1 MAPSLCFNIGLLSYT
16 ATSCDDACSIL
27 TGNTYYSNYPTLDV
41 GALLYSDTGCTSTA
55 TQGFYSNALSGLS
68 NCYEVDLSGY
78 VISSNI
84 CYTTPT
90 PTPTVTPTVTPTQPF
105 AVQFQSCE
113 DGANIFR
120 FRGSTIPTTTG
131 NTYYIE
137 GSGEFT
143 GCATIVPYS
152 GTGLL
157 FDSNGVTF
165 TSVFDCADGLCPRTD
180 IVSAVFYDCS
190 NKLTFYFNIDY
201 DTAYNGAVYSYN
213 FQCYTFVKFGGPGG
227 TYIGSPVSNDCESC
241 YLSLISPTPTP
252 TFQVTPTITS
262 TPAPCDYTD
271 FCFNTSFSALS
282 EYNGY
287 YASTGLNYNSRLYYT
302 GDGLTYGV
310 IYHTGTNWCLSNS
323 LGGTSLLSGKIPCY
337 SSCPDIAPSNFT
349 NGICP
354 TPTPSPQSCGI
365 LDFNAY
371 FNCDYTPPVTPTVS
385 IPCDDVD
392 FTFVSTPGIPT
403 PTPSPQYVVGVD
415 FEVIKMSQ
423 TPTPSVTAT
432 PTPTPSNRLQ
442 IGGIANFT
450 FIDQQFQNSLTKV
463 IVDCNSEQEYYVGN
477 QLISGTTTFNIGT
490 ILSISINTPSGL
502 QYLCVRY
509 DRDVSNISPNS
520 YINKIY
526 GIYGDCN
533 TCQIR
538 VTQTP
543 TPTKTPTPTPTPT
556 ITVTPSI
563 TPSPTPLPLVLGFN
577 DIINANSL
585 VGDASNVNDW
595 NTYFDLPTYGTPFTS
610 VNVTDNN
617 VSLFGGSG
625 ITTKDGLFSDDPNIL
640 TVYDYVG
647 CIIVLGND
655 TFGGAFQTSGIQEVY
670 FPEVTETI
678 FDSGN
683 GTFGGCYNLIYAYL
697 PKLITFGDNT
707 FSNCANL
714 PTSQLT
720 IPNELI
726 TELPVGVFY
735 SCTLLTEI
743 NFPNLATIGDYCFS
757 FCVGVT
763 TVNLPLVTSMG
774 VAGLYGCES
783 LTELNL
789 PNLSFA
795 DELCFADC
803 TNLITVNMTS
813 LTYVGDSCFTNCI
826 NIINVNLYELGFA
839 GPNSFGG
846 CSAVENFY
854 FPQLT
859 NVKDSCFY
867 NCVSATNFY
876 LPSVTNL
883 GDTVGDD
890 GVFDLITGNTIT
902 LVVPSALLTC
912 DGGNPDGDIVYL
924 TGNSNTV
931 LITTV

>member
-1 MAPSLCFNIGLLSYT
+1 VGA
-16 ATSCDDACSIL
+16 IL
-27 TGNTYYSNYPTLDV
+27 YSN
-41 GALLYSDTGCTSTA
+41 TGCTSAA

-68 NCYEVDLSGY
+68 NCYEVDSSGY

-90 PTPTVTPTVTPTQPF
+90 PTPTITPTVTPTQPF

-113 DGANIFR
+113 DGTNIFR
-120 FRGSTIPTTTG
+120 FRGSTIPTTVG

-157 FDSNGVTF
+157 FDSNGITF
-165 TSVFDCADGLCPRTD
+165 TSVFDCADGLCPRTN
-180 IVSAVFYDCS
+180 IVSAVLSKCS
-190 NKLTFYFNIDY
+190 DGSINYFRVDY
-201 DTAYNGAVYSYN
+201 DTAFVGGTYWYNNSCYS
-213 FQCYTFVKFGGPGG
+213 FIRFDGPGG
-227 TYIGSPVSNDCESC
+227 IYIGSPQFKNCDSC
-241 YLSLISPTPTP
+241 ISPTPTP
-252 TFQVTPTITS
+252 PSPTLTPSLTS
-262 TPAPCDYTD
+262 TPAPCGYTD
-271 FCFNTSFSALS
+271 FCFNTSFTALS

-302 GDGLTYGV
+302 GDGMTYGV
-310 IYHTGTNWCLSNS
+310 IYHTGSQWCLSDS
-323 LGGTSLLSGKIPCY
+323 LGGSCLLSGKEPCY
-337 SSCPDIAPSNFT
+337 SSCPDLNSNFF
-349 NGICP
+349 NSGICP
-354 TPTPSPQSCGI
+354 TPTPTPQSCDI
-365 LDFNAY
+365 LNFNAY
-371 FNCDYTPPVTPTVS
+371 FDCEYTPPVTPTVS

-415 FEVIKMSQ
+415 FEVIQMSQ

-442 IGGIANFT
+442 IAGKADFL

-463 IVDCNSEQEYYVGN
+463 IVDCNSEQEYYIGN

-520 YINKIY
+520 YINEIY
-526 GIYGDCN
+526 SIYGDCN

-577 DIINANSL
+577 DIINADAL
-585 VGDASNVNDW
+585 VGNSADVNDW
-595 NTYFDLPTYGTPFTS
+595 NTYFDLPTNGTPFTS
-610 VNVTDNN
+610 VIVSDND
-617 VSLFGGSG
+617 VSLFGGGG
-625 ITTKDGLFSDDPNIL
+625 ITTKDGLFSDDPNVL
-640 TVYDYVG
+640 KVYDYAG

-655 TFGGAFQTSGIQEVY
+655 TFGGVFETSGIQEVY

-678 FDSGN
+678 YDSGS
-683 GTFGGCYNLIYAYL
+683 GVFGGCHNLTYVYL
-697 PKLITFGDNT
+697 PKMVTIGSNT
-707 FSNCANL
+707 FSNCTNL

-726 TELPVGVFY
+726 TELSEGAFY
-735 SCTLLTEI
+735 NCMLLTEI
-743 NFPNLATIGDYCFS
+743 NFPNLLTIGDYCFS
-757 FCVGVT
+757 FCDGVT

-774 VAGLYGCES
+774 VASFYGNIS
-783 LTELNL
+783 ITELNL

-795 DELCFADC
+795 AETCFYSC
-803 TNLITVNMTS
+803 TNLITVNVPL
-813 LTYVGDSCFTNCI
+813 LTYAGDNCFSNCV
-826 NIINVNLYELGFA
+826 NILNVYFYELGFA
-839 GPNSFGG
+839 GPNCFGG
-846 CSAVENFY
+846 CNSLENFY
-854 FPQLT
+854 FPNLT
-859 NVKDSCFY
+859 NVREGCFY
-867 NCVSATNFY
+867 NCTSAINFY
-876 LPSVTNL
+876 LPSVTDL
-883 GDTVGDD
+883 GGTVGDD
-890 GVFDLITGNTIT
+890 GVFDLITSNTIT

-931 LITTV
+931 IITTV